1 MAMNNSNILDFENP
15 ESVYQFT
22 KSKIDSIIERI
33 EQIKRLQNDEQDA
46 VQNEKAS
53 NQLKKIQEEINK
65 SIDEFKDN
73 SEWNKFTISFFGETN
88 AGKSTII
95 ETLRILLGE
104 STKIKQQKKFKE
116 IEANSDLDANK
127 YNLVALELV
136 ELDIQSE
143 KLSKDRTF
151 YMADITRK
159 QSIFDDDIQA
169 LAKACSTQKELIMSE
184 FDNKID
190 QLTDKYHEL
199 QEIIARKKY
208 EMSWWFKILYIL
220 KFIQLDEERKLD
232 ELLCKQQS
240 LQDEKNTQFQTL
252 DNELQTKSERLK
264 NELETYITQ
273 KKT

>member
-1 MAMNNSNILDFENP
+1 MNNSNILDFENP